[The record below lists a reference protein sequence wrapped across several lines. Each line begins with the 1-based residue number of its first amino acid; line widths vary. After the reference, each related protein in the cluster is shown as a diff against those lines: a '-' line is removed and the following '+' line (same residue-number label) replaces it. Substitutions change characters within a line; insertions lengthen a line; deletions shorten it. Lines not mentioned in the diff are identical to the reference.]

1 MKLVQVKQAQYVV
14 YDNRGKVVII
24 THHHGIA
31 KAWLE
36 KGKRDGKDTGLE
48 DHAASYDA
56 GNDGD
61 VYTLYRMGVKPA
73 RFINATS
80 WPNICCHRSHERSF
94 RHLAGI

>member
-1 MKLVQVKQAQYVV
+1 MRLYQNKLGKYVV
-14 YDNRGKVVII
+14 CDKAGRIVII

-56 GNDGD
+56 GDDHNVYPRFGVGD
-61 VYTLYRMGVKPA
+61 EP
-73 RFINATS
+73 
-80 WPNICCHRSHERSF
+80 
-94 RHLAGI
+94 

>member
-1 MKLVQVKQAQYVV
+1 MKLVRVKQAQYVV

-56 GNDGD
+56 GDDHNVYPRFGVGD
-61 VYTLYRMGVKPA
+61 EP
-73 RFINATS
+73 
-80 WPNICCHRSHERSF
+80 
-94 RHLAGI
+94 